1 MRRSGIAF
9 RRVCDSYCIRCDFR
23 KEEEKEMMAN
33 ISFIAILI
41 GAAGIDG
48 GLGTGNMVG
57 TIVAAVIHIG
67 GIVGMAIAVRK
78 EGDDK
83 TDEEKEDDCVDPD
96 GSSPVDKPYGIR
108 AGRHAADRSGRG
120 R

>member
-1 MRRSGIAF
+1 
-9 RRVCDSYCIRCDFR
+9 
-23 KEEEKEMMAN
+23 MAN
-33 ISFIAILI
+33 IAFIAILI

-48 GLGTGNMVG
+48 GLGTENMVG

-67 GIVGMAIAVRK
+67 GIVGMAMAIRK
-78 EGDDK
+78 EGDDE
-83 TDEEKEDDCVDPD
+83 TDEDEENDSTDPD
-96 GSSPVDKPYGIR
+96 GSSPVDKPYGTC